1 MKFFKIVFFIGI
13 GAFLFTA
20 SNTLAASFYIVP
32 AGQNFSVGQEFNADL
47 FIDSEGV
54 PINAAQAILNFSSS
68 VLRAVSVDNSNSVF
82 NFWVEDPTIVNGAV
96 SFIGGTSK
104 DANDKALRIF
114 RIKFKAIG
122 SGTADIT
129 INDGVITASDGK
141 GTNVLSV
148 VKGAKILVSPSSV
161 NPQEPARVVEEAV
174 QKIVREPVKVSK
186 LPALPKVRVP
196 LYPDSEKWYN
206 YSGSFAAF
214 WDIPDDVIKIAT
226 FIDQSPK
233 TIPIR
238 FDTELFNG
246 EKIGPLKEGVWYLHV
261 RFQNNIGAGSTNHYR
276 IAIDLTPPLPFLVQA
291 SEGLK
296 IADQDNYV
304 KTDNPQVTLR
314 FAAKDGFSGLS
325 HYNLTIDGQAP
336 VRLDI
341 GEYKLPLQ
349 SPGNKA
355 IAVQAVD
362 NAGNI
367 QEQILNVEILPLPS
381 PVITYVKPDIFVGEG
396 NLLVRGTADSN
407 FIVKVSVKKKSG
419 ESVFEFPAV
428 VDKDGN
434 WEAVLDHPLKRGYHF
449 IEAIAQDQR
458 GALSLPAVSE
468 FFKVK
473 DKPLFS
479 IGGLGITQSWFFIG
493 LIILLVSGFFF
504 GFFSHHF
511 WRQQL
516 HRKIT
521 VAERDV
527 STVFSLISKDV
538 DRMLQYYGD
547 QRIDE
552 REAAEME
559 ALLKKLKNDL
569 ERMKKYVSSNLEELA
584 D

>member
-233 TIPIR
+233 TIPTR

-261 RFQNNIGAGSTNHYR
+261 RFQNNVGAGVTAHYR
-276 IAIDLTPPLPFLVQA
+276 MSIDLTPPLSFTIQV
-291 SEGLK
+291 SDGLR
-296 IADQDNYV
+296 IGDQENYV
-304 KTDNPQVTLR
+304 KTENPQPILN
-314 FAAKDGFSGLS
+314 FSAKDGFSGLS
-325 HYNLTIDGQAP
+325 HYALTIEGQTP
-336 VRLDI
+336 VRLDV

-349 SPGNKA
+349 PPGKKA
-355 IAVQAVD
+355 VVVQALD
-362 NAGNI
+362 NAGNV
-367 QEQILNVEILPLPS
+367 QEQILNLEILPIIS
-381 PVITYVKPDIFVGEG
+381 PVITFIKPDLFIGEG
-396 NLLVRGTADSN
+396 DLLVRGTAEQDY
-407 FIVKVSVKKKSG
+407 IIKLLVKKYTG
-419 ESVFEFPAV
+419 DVAAEAIVAV
-428 VDKDGN
+428 NSDGN
-434 WEAVLDHPLKRGYHF
+434 WESVLDQPLKGGKY
-449 IEAIAQDQR
+449 ILEVVAQDKR
-458 GALSLPAVSE
+458 GALSLPV
-468 FFKVK
+468 
-473 DKPLFS
+473 
-479 IGGLGITQSWFFIG
+479 
-493 LIILLVSGFFF
+493 
-504 GFFSHHF
+504 
-511 WRQQL
+511 
-516 HRKIT
+516 
-521 VAERDV
+521 
-527 STVFSLISKDV
+527 ISDPF
-538 DRMLQYYGD
+538 
-547 QRIDE
+547 
-552 REAAEME
+552 
-559 ALLKKLKNDL
+559 
-569 ERMKKYVSSNLEELA
+569 
-584 D
+584 